1 MDRRFIEAPRFPVDR
16 VNEVSAKEKG
26 GGGRPPIWEMVFWWT
41 RKPLIGARTVVAA
54 SLLPESADLTAFLR
68 IVRLLG
74 VEGSPHRHNP
84 VMVPEYRE
92 LFTKAKLLDPF
103 AGFGSIPL
111 EAARL
116 GIDKVVAV
124 ELLPTAYVFLKAI
137 LEIPKWAADNRL
149 GDQLV
154 KDLEKWGGWVV
165 DQLKEDPD
173 IRELYDD
180 DIAVYIGSWEIRCP
194 HCSRYTPL
202 VGNWWLARVSRE
214 TTEEE
219 ELEEET
225 KKGIYSKIAWMTPKN
240 TEDRIYIDVVD
251 LNRELNK
258 NSVEA
263 KINSRQGVVEA
274 YGRRYTVPRPNID
287 ARRETAACL
296 HCNNTITNKGKKEEW
311 YVKQALKEWNQNL
324 EKYLSGE
331 ITIQQLIESKAR
343 PRLLARV
350 KTIGK
355 DLTFEPAT
363 QQDSDRLWR
372 ALEKLKQIW
381 GDPDIPTEPM
391 TPYGG
396 PTLGDPPLIFGK
408 FFKLF
413 NPRQLLTLVKLVK
426 LIREAGRRV
435 EEEKL
440 EQGWDKQKAHKY
452 AEAITTYLAI
462 ALCKHADYNS
472 IVNRYRPDKVR
483 FEGTFAQRGIAIIWN
498 YVDANPYVKTAGM
511 TGHLI
516 NTLESVI
523 EGLLYLINAV
533 SGSPSR
539 VEVVLDD
546 ATVLSKLGDERFDLI
561 VTDPPYRDDV
571 PYAELSDFYY
581 VWLKRVLCDVRDV
594 YGVLVRVPRFYSEA
608 FFDDSGGEVEVQWR
622 RFASREVSE
631 SEGRASFFGEGVGS
645 FDYFKRLLSESFKVM
660 ADRLNDSGV
669 AVTYYA
675 HTTPDAWEALLEAGW
690 LNAGLRVTATHSF
703 VTESAQRVTARG
715 KISLDTSLVVVWRK
729 GVSREALVDEV
740 YARAVEDCSEFAE
753 KAMKF
758 GRSGVDLFVSVL
770 GCILSQFTQYR
781 SLVGVGDLRKKGLGD
796 LVKSYIYP
804 ATAEAIARSLGVKA
818 AEKRLSPYSMFY
830 LLAKV
835 LIERRPRAS
844 RRSMD
849 RNTAVIFSIGTRAEL
864 SALEALGLIQRDGD
878 RITLLEPLH
887 VEDPRRAVEATL
899 IDRGLTPSAPSIRSS
914 IDALHIL
921 EYLAISMPKDMFVKH
936 YSELRSRSPQHVEEA
951 IALAKILYSVLP
963 ENDSERKAVDTL
975 LNSLGEAPQRG
986 LLIYSKKG

>member
-1 MDRRFIEAPRFPVDR
+1 MTWNWVE
-16 VNEVSAKEKG
+16 E
-26 GGGRPPIWEMVFWWT
+26 RPDANI
-41 RKPLIGARTVVAA
+41 
-54 SLLPESADLTAFLR
+54 
-68 IVRLLG
+68 
-74 VEGSPHRHNP
+74 
-84 VMVPEYRE
+84 
-92 LFTKAKLLDPF
+92 
-103 AGFGSIPL
+103 
-111 EAARL
+111 
-116 GIDKVVAV
+116 
-124 ELLPTAYVFLKAI
+124 
-137 LEIPKWAADNRL
+137 
-149 GDQLV
+149 
-154 KDLEKWGGWVV
+154 
-165 DQLKEDPD
+165 
-173 IRELYDD
+173 
-180 DIAVYIGSWEIRCP
+180 IGSYVR
-194 HCSRYTPL
+194 S
-202 VGNWWLARVSRE
+202 
-214 TTEEE
+214 
-219 ELEEET
+219 
-225 KKGIYSKIAWMTPKN
+225 
-240 TEDRIYIDVVD
+240 
-251 LNRELNK
+251 LN
-258 NSVEA
+258 
-263 KINSRQGVVEA
+263 
-274 YGRRYTVPRPNID
+274 
-287 ARRETAACL
+287 
-296 HCNNTITNKGKKEEW
+296 
-311 YVKQALKEWNQNL
+311 
-324 EKYLSGE
+324 
-331 ITIQQLIESKAR
+331 
-343 PRLLARV
+343 
-350 KTIGK
+350 
-355 DLTFEPAT
+355 
-363 QQDSDRLWR
+363 
-372 ALEKLKQIW
+372 
-381 GDPDIPTEPM
+381 
-391 TPYGG
+391 
-396 PTLGDPPLIFGK
+396 
-408 FFKLF
+408 
-413 NPRQLLTLVKLVK
+413 
-426 LIREAGRRV
+426 
-435 EEEKL
+435 
-440 EQGWDKQKAHKY
+440 
-452 AEAITTYLAI
+452 
-462 ALCKHADYNS
+462 
-472 IVNRYRPDKVR
+472 
-483 FEGTFAQRGIAIIWN
+483 
-498 YVDANPYVKTAGM
+498 
-511 TGHLI
+511 
-516 NTLESVI
+516 SVI
-523 EGLLYLINAV
+523 EGLQYLINAV
-533 SGSPSR
+533 SGSPSC

-645 FDYFKRLLSESFKVM
+645 FDHFKRLLSESFKVM

-975 LNSLGEAPQRG
+975 LNSLGEVPQRG

>member
-1 MDRRFIEAPRFPVDR
+1 
-16 VNEVSAKEKG
+16 
-26 GGGRPPIWEMVFWWT
+26 
-41 RKPLIGARTVVAA
+41 
-54 SLLPESADLTAFLR
+54 
-68 IVRLLG
+68 
-74 VEGSPHRHNP
+74 
-84 VMVPEYRE
+84 
-92 LFTKAKLLDPF
+92 
-103 AGFGSIPL
+103 
-111 EAARL
+111 
-116 GIDKVVAV
+116 
-124 ELLPTAYVFLKAI
+124 
-137 LEIPKWAADNRL
+137 
-149 GDQLV
+149 
-154 KDLEKWGGWVV
+154 
-165 DQLKEDPD
+165 
-173 IRELYDD
+173 
-180 DIAVYIGSWEIRCP
+180 
-194 HCSRYTPL
+194 
-202 VGNWWLARVSRE
+202 
-214 TTEEE
+214 
-219 ELEEET
+219 
-225 KKGIYSKIAWMTPKN
+225 
-240 TEDRIYIDVVD
+240 
-251 LNRELNK
+251 
-258 NSVEA
+258 
-263 KINSRQGVVEA
+263 
-274 YGRRYTVPRPNID
+274 
-287 ARRETAACL
+287 
-296 HCNNTITNKGKKEEW
+296 
-311 YVKQALKEWNQNL
+311 
-324 EKYLSGE
+324 
-331 ITIQQLIESKAR
+331 
-343 PRLLARV
+343 
-350 KTIGK
+350 IGK

-381 GDPDIPTEPM
+381 GDPDIPTEPI
-391 TPYGG
+391 PEYEGRSIWVIAYG
-396 PTLGDPPLIFGK
+396 FNK
-408 FFKLF
+408 WFKLF

-426 LIREAGRRV
+426 LVREAGRRV

-472 IVNRYRPDKVR
+472 MESGWQLSYLIAAH
-483 FEGTFAQRGIAIIWN
+483 TLAMRGIAMVWN
-498 YVDANPYVKTAGM
+498 WGEYCPFSNYSGTFEAMLTRSIVEAIK
-511 TGHLI
+511 
-516 NTLESVI
+516 
-523 EGLLYLINAV
+523 YLINAV

>member
-287 ARRETAACL
+287 ARRETATCL

-381 GDPDIPTEPM
+381 GEPDIPTEPI
-391 TPYGG
+391 PEYEGRSIWVIAYG
-396 PTLGDPPLIFGK
+396 FNK
-408 FFKLF
+408 WFKLF

-426 LIREAGRRV
+426 LVREAGRRV

-440 EQGWDKQKAHKY
+440 KQGWDKQKAHKY
-452 AEAITTYLAI
+452 TEAITTYLAI

-472 IVNRYRPDKVR
+472 MESGWQLSYLIAAH
-483 FEGTFAQRGIAIIWN
+483 TLAMRGIAMVWN
-498 YVDANPYVKTAGM
+498 
-511 TGHLI
+511 
-516 NTLESVI
+516 
-523 EGLLYLINAV
+523 
-533 SGSPSR
+533 
-539 VEVVLDD
+539 
-546 ATVLSKLGDERFDLI
+546 
-561 VTDPPYRDDV
+561 
-571 PYAELSDFYY
+571 
-581 VWLKRVLCDVRDV
+581 W
-594 YGVLVRVPRFYSEA
+594 
-608 FFDDSGGEVEVQWR
+608 GE
-622 RFASREVSE
+622 
-631 SEGRASFFGEGVGS
+631 
-645 FDYFKRLLSESFKVM
+645 YC
-660 ADRLNDSGV
+660 
-669 AVTYYA
+669 
-675 HTTPDAWEALLEAGW
+675 P
-690 LNAGLRVTATHSF
+690 
-703 VTESAQRVTARG
+703 
-715 KISLDTSLVVVWRK
+715 
-729 GVSREALVDEV
+729 
-740 YARAVEDCSEFAE
+740 
-753 KAMKF
+753 
-758 GRSGVDLFVSVL
+758 
-770 GCILSQFTQYR
+770 
-781 SLVGVGDLRKKGLGD
+781 
-796 LVKSYIYP
+796 
-804 ATAEAIARSLGVKA
+804 
-818 AEKRLSPYSMFY
+818 
-830 LLAKV
+830 
-835 LIERRPRAS
+835 
-844 RRSMD
+844 
-849 RNTAVIFSIGTRAEL
+849 
-864 SALEALGLIQRDGD
+864 
-878 RITLLEPLH
+878 
-887 VEDPRRAVEATL
+887 
-899 IDRGLTPSAPSIRSS
+899 
-914 IDALHIL
+914 
-921 EYLAISMPKDMFVKH
+921 
-936 YSELRSRSPQHVEEA
+936 
-951 IALAKILYSVLP
+951 
-963 ENDSERKAVDTL
+963 
-975 LNSLGEAPQRG
+975 
-986 LLIYSKKG
+986 